1 MRKQIIETMS
11 NMDNFTYEDEP
22 IEMAKERLDHY
33 LEELTKVYNSLE
45 GELEIEQIY
54 CLGDVLNI
62 IETIKNT
69 L

>member
-1 MRKQIIETMS
+1 MRDQIIETMS
-11 NMDNFTYEDEP
+11 ENDNFTYEDED
-22 IEMAKERLDHY
+22 ISMAKERLDYY

-62 IETIKNT
+62 INTIKDT